1 LQELVVYYG
10 QLECYD
16 KCPEIIEKSLGI
28 KVGHSQINRVTD
40 TYGEELGKTISKTR
54 TLTPVESEDILYAQ
68 ADGSMIFTRDDDWK
82 EVKVGRIFKSSDC
95 IDPNGKQSWIRHSQY
110 VAHLGNCKQ
119 FTTQM
124 DDIIDDYGNLKK
136 RLVFI
141 SDGAP
146 WIRNWIED
154 SFPDAISIL
163 DYFHVLEHLSQFSNN
178 FFKNKEEEKQWLEEQ
193 KKLLM
198 DSQVNQVIKNI
209 ELLASN
215 DLLAKKLITYYE
227 TNKNRMD
234 YKTYKQI
241 GCGIIGSGAIESA
254 HRTVIQKRMK
264 QSGQRW
270 SCNGAKNMLNIRVTN
285 MNDKWENV
293 IKLVKT
299 DFRKP
304 VLKKTG

>member
-1 LQELVVYYG
+1 MIYFG

-16 KCPEIIEKSLGI
+16 KCPELIEKTIGI

-40 TYGEELGKTISKTR
+40 LYGAELGKNIAQKR
-54 TLTPVESEDILYAQ
+54 TLSPVESEEILYVQ

-82 EVKVGRIFKSSDC
+82 EVKVGRIFKSGDC
-95 IDPNGKQSWIRHSQY
+95 IDPNGHNSWIRHSQY
-110 VAHLGNCKQ
+110 IAHLGNCKQ

-124 DDIIDDYGNLKK
+124 DDIIDDYGILKK

-154 SFPDAISIL
+154 SFTDAISIL
-163 DYFHVLEHLSQFSNN
+163 DYFHVLEHLSEFSKS
-178 FFKNKEEEKQWLEEQ
+178 FFKNEEEEKKWIEEQ
-193 KKLLM
+193 KKLLL
-198 DSQVNQVIKNI
+198 DSQVNQVITNIAQLAPKNM
-209 ELLASN
+209 
-215 DLLAKKLITYYE
+215 LAKKVIKYYE

-234 YKTYKQI
+234 YKAYKQI

-270 SCNGAKNMLNIRVTN
+270 SSIGAKNMLNIRVTR
-285 MNDKWENV
+285 MNEKWDNV

-299 DFRKP
+299 NFRIP
-304 VLKKTG
+304 ALKKAG

>member
-1 LQELVVYYG
+1 MVYFG

-16 KCPEIIEKSLGI
+16 NCPELIEKTLGI

-40 TYGEELGKTISKTR
+40 TYGEELGKNIAQGR
-54 TLTPVESEDILYAQ
+54 TLPPLQSEEILYAQ
-68 ADGSMIFTRDDDWK
+68 VDGSMIFTRDDDWK
-82 EVKVGRIFKSSDC
+82 EVKLGRIFKSGDC

-124 DDIIDDYGNLKK
+124 DDIIDDYGILKK

-146 WIRNWIED
+146 WIKNWIED
-154 SFPDAISIL
+154 TFPDAISIL
-163 DYFHVLEHLSQFSNN
+163 DYYHALEHLSEFSNN
-178 FFKNKEEEKQWLEEQ
+178 FFENKEEEKKWLEEN
-193 KKLLM
+193 KKLLL
-198 DSQVNQVIKNI
+198 DSQINQVIQNI
-209 ELLASN
+209 EQMAQDNLF
-215 DLLAKKLITYYE
+215 AKKVVKYYE

-234 YKTYKQI
+234 YKAYKQI

-270 SCNGAKNMLNIRVTN
+270 STKGAKNMLNIRVTD
-285 MNDKWENV
+285 MNEKWENV

-299 DFRKP
+299 NFRIP
-304 VLKKTG
+304 QMKKTG